1 MNQESEAEIEDEA
14 ELDIDD
20 GIPAE
25 TESELEIE
33 DRSPTRRLQLNV
45 DDLDA
50 ANTDGSADQ
59 LIDFF
64 SLFEIHFVAGE
75 DSSIDNERI
84 IRWELVDIAD

>member
-1 MNQESEAEIEDEA
+1 M
-14 ELDIDD
+14 
-20 GIPAE
+20 
-25 TESELEIE
+25 
-33 DRSPTRRLQLNV
+33 QLNV

-84 IRWELVDIAD
+84 IRWEIVDIAD